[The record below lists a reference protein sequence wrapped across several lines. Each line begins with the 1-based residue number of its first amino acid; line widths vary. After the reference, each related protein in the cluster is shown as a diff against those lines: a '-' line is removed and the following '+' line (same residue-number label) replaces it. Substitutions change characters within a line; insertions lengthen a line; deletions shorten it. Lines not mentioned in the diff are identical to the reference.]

1 MYLRIFYK
9 EKKNLSWLQKQGGEK
24 VKKIEISP
32 KWLVYGFGQ
41 PLAISPSFNFR

>member
-9 EKKNLSWLQKQGGEK
+9 EIKTFHDSKNKKVKKW
-24 VKKIEISP
+24 KKIEISP
-32 KWLVYGFGQ
+32 KGLVYGFGQ